1 MKRQRVINL
10 CEEGQETEEVFEVAV
25 EVIHLG
31 GSPLAASTGPPVST
45 SSSTINNDRNRTVRS
60 PVRKGR
66 LVVLDEEEEF

>member
-1 MKRQRVINL
+1 VINL

-31 GSPLAASTGPPVST
+31 GSPLAANTGPAVST
-45 SSSTINNDRNRTVRS
+45 SSSTISSGRNSTVRS